1 LAHLRRRLPRARLR
15 QASRLRGPV
24 LMRTMFITYL
34 LLVVAGLGYFVT
46 IGLLHH

>member
-1 LAHLRRRLPRARLR
+1 
-15 QASRLRGPV
+15 
-24 LMRTMFITYL
+24 MFITYL